1 MAATTVRQTMFT
13 MGQVDPIN
21 YKRTDY
27 KDYLKAAKILK
38 NAEVGTTGL
47 AKKRRGTRFIS
58 SITSYLPEQNSK
70 IYEFSD
76 KDNNFYLILSVNLAM
91 HIFKIVDDTLVFQQS
106 VVTPY
111 TSSDIGDLDY
121 TEDNDSIV
129 FASNNFIP
137 SRLFVSDY
145 IVLTFAFEP
154 LNIFPFP
161 AVDFGRV
168 LYRALIVSLAGNNVT
183 NTLTITSVTDPGFTT
198 AWIGGQITGGGDSI
212 EDPIGYG
219 IISNVVPWNG
229 AVTVFTIDVK
239 TPFRIAGAS
248 TKGSEYSIRQPAWSN
263 ILGYPSS
270 VAFYQNRLWLGSTRE
285 LPVTIFGSVIG
296 QPINFDVGTAGETD
310 AIIDR
315 LSKSNTGRITWINPG
330 KQLEIYSE
338 NEEYVAPQDTGTAL
352 TPASF
357 YMKPQSSYGGSTQFK
372 PINYINDSYFVN
384 KTGNALINY
393 RFNGIGQ
400 TYTSSNVSAVSSKLI
415 KKPKNRALQR
425 GTDNSQDNFIY
436 ILNSDETITT
446 FQFAMQQGLAA
457 LSTAEFEQDIEVIDL
472 VNINNE
478 IYFLKKY
485 IKTNSYSIEKFIEDY
500 KIDGYLDS
508 TMDADGLILIDPM
521 YEGYTVQIIFDN
533 QDFGQYVVEGGQVIA
548 DNVNRFSGSVVY
560 GFIYPFEIETMNIF
574 YGENRSNWAKHL
586 TQINVDYFES
596 LNFYINNKLVPYQKY
611 SLIQAGLPLV
621 LQTDTAIIYPARGWD
636 RFSTVKI
643 TQNSPFN
650 CEILGISYEINGN
663 II

>member
-1 MAATTVRQTMFT
+1 
-13 MGQVDPIN
+13 
-21 YKRTDY
+21 
-27 KDYLKAAKILK
+27 
-38 NAEVGTTGL
+38 
-47 AKKRRGTRFIS
+47 
-58 SITSYLPEQNSK
+58 
-70 IYEFSD
+70 
-76 KDNNFYLILSVNLAM
+76 
-91 HIFKIVDDTLVFQQS
+91 
-106 VVTPY
+106 
-111 TSSDIGDLDY
+111 
-121 TEDNDSIV
+121 
-129 FASNNFIP
+129 
-137 SRLFVSDY
+137 
-145 IVLTFAFEP
+145 
-154 LNIFPFP
+154 
-161 AVDFGRV
+161 
-168 LYRALIVSLAGNNVT
+168 
-183 NTLTITSVTDPGFTT
+183 
-198 AWIGGQITGGGDSI
+198 
-212 EDPIGYG
+212 
-219 IISNVVPWNG
+219 
-229 AVTVFTIDVK
+229 
-239 TPFRIAGAS
+239 
-248 TKGSEYSIRQPAWSN
+248 
-263 ILGYPSS
+263 
-270 VAFYQNRLWLGSTRE
+270 
-285 LPVTIFGSVIG
+285 
-296 QPINFDVGTAGETD
+296 
-310 AIIDR
+310 
-315 LSKSNTGRITWINPG
+315 
-330 KQLEIYSE
+330 
-338 NEEYVAPQDTGTAL
+338 
-352 TPASF
+352 
-357 YMKPQSSYGGSTQFK
+357 MKPQSSYGGSTQFK